1 MKCSKKNEDRARKV
15 VTWFL
20 IGLVMSTLSYFM
32 YTDNDFRIFV
42 GIVMGVIATGI
53 LLSVIVL
60 WLLGDYNLCSSAE
73 DDSWYDYNR
82 DHDEH

>member
-1 MKCSKKNEDRARKV
+1 MKCSRKNEDRARKV

-42 GIVMGVIATGI
+42 GIVIGVIVTG
-53 LLSVIVL
+53 LLLIVIVL
-60 WLLGDYNLCSSAE
+60 WLSGDYNLCGSAE
-73 DDSWYDYNR
+73 DDLWYDYKR
-82 DHDEH
+82 DQL